1 MDRPRDSHS
10 EWSSSEKEGEIVY
23 DVPYSESV
31 SCSVVSDSLQPHE
44 L

>member
-10 EWSSSEKEGEIVY
+10 EWSSLEKEGEIVY

-31 SCSVVSDSLQPHE
+31 HQSVESNSLQPHG